1 MSIYKK
7 DFPIFN
13 DSNVVYLDSAAT
25 SQKPLCVLNAIDE
38 YYNNY
43 NANAHRG
50 MYDWGVKASQ
60 AYEDA
65 RQKVASFINARH
77 TEEIIFTKNASE
89 AFNLIANSYG
99 FTNLE
104 NGDEI
109 VLSITEHHSNLVP
122 WQSIAKKCS
131 ATLNYFYLDDDYR
144 ITKQEIEKKI
154 TAKTKIVCITQM
166 SNVLGVI
173 NDVEYIT
180 DYAHKMGA
188 VVIVDAAQSVQH
200 QKIDVQSINADFLV
214 FSGHKMF
221 APMGTGVLYGKR
233 QLLNDMPPFL
243 MGGDMVEYVYEQETS
258 FAPLPNKF
266 EAGTQNIG
274 GAVGLSAAIDY
285 INSIGYEAI
294 QKIENE
300 LVHYAVQ
307 EMQKLEFLDLYLPKS
322 GENHAGVISF
332 NIKGVHP
339 HDISDILNS
348 YNVCTRAGNHCAQP
362 LMRYLNIQ
370 ATCRASFSIYNTKQ
384 DVDALIN
391 ALNKAYD
398 VFAKY
403 LNKGN

>member
-1 MSIYKK
+1 MSQYKK
-7 DFPIFN
+7 DFPIFEH
-13 DSNVVYLDSAAT
+13 SNVSYLDSAAT
-25 SQKPLCVLNAIDE
+25 SQKPLCVLNAVDE
-38 YYNNY
+38 YYKNY

-50 MYDWGVKASQ
+50 MYDWGIKASQ

-65 RQKVASFINARH
+65 RQKVANFINAQH
-77 TEEIIFTKNASE
+77 AEEVIFTKNASE
-89 AFNLIANSYG
+89 AFNLIAYSYG
-99 FTNLE
+99 LGNLKQ
-104 NGDEI
+104 GDEI

-122 WQSIAKKCS
+122 WQIIAKKCG
-131 ATLNYFYLDDDYR
+131 AKLNYFYLNDDYR
-144 ITKQEIEKKI
+144 ITNEEIEKKI
-154 TAKTKIVCITQM
+154 TEKTKIVCITQM

-173 NDVEYIT
+173 NNVEFAVKC
-180 DYAHKMGA
+180 AHKVGA
-188 VVIVDAAQSVQH
+188 VVVVDAAQSVQH
-200 QKIDVQSINADFLV
+200 KKIDVQALNADFLV

-221 APMGTGVLYGKR
+221 APMGTGVLYGKK

-285 INSIGYEAI
+285 IKSIGYEDI

-300 LVHYAVQ
+300 LAHYAVEQ
-307 EMQKLEFLDLYLPKS
+307 MRKLDFLQLYLPKS

-339 HDISDILNS
+339 HDIADILNS